1 MKKLIGLVL
10 LVFLGAVAWNL
21 FVTPDASTEA
31 LLKSIAESEELQ
43 VWIDEHPADKLAGDA
58 RDTLVT
64 AFPFL
69 EPVLNPD
76 NWKQSLENT
85 GLKLLEQYMADLSPE
100 SQEKAENL
108 GRVIKYLMPEL
119 SQDVDAILAM
129 SKN

>member
-1 MKKLIGLVL
+1 MKKLIGLVI

-58 RDTLVT
+58 KNTLIT

-69 EPVLNPD
+69 EQVLD
-76 NWKQSLENT
+76 LENWKQSLETT
-85 GLKLLEQYMADLSPE
+85 GLKLIQKYVDDQTPE
-100 SQEKAENL
+100 SLEKAQTL
-108 GRVIKYLMPEL
+108 GEVIKRLTPEL
-119 SQDVDAILAM
+119 SADVDRILAQA
-129 SKN
+129 KN

>member
-1 MKKLIGLVL
+1 MKKLIGLVI

-58 RDTLVT
+58 KNTLIT

-69 EPVLNPD
+69 EQVLD
-76 NWKQSLENT
+76 LENWKQSLETT
-85 GLKLLEQYMADLSPE
+85 GLKLIQKYVDDQTSE
-100 SQEKAENL
+100 SLEKAQTL
-108 GRVIKYLMPEL
+108 GEVIKRLTPEL
-119 SQDVDAILAM
+119 SADVDRILAQA
-129 SKN
+129 KN

>member
-1 MKKLIGLVL
+1 MKKLIGLVI

-58 RDTLVT
+58 KDTLIT

-69 EPVLNPD
+69 EQVLD
-76 NWKQSLENT
+76 LENWKQSLETT
-85 GLKLLEQYMADLSPE
+85 GLKLIQKYVDDQTPE
-100 SQEKAENL
+100 SLEKAQTL
-108 GRVIKYLMPEL
+108 GEVIKRLTPEL
-119 SQDVDAILAM
+119 SADVDRILAQA
-129 SKN
+129 KN